1 MVAKGEGIVREFGMD
16 MNTQLYLKWITNMD
30 LCTAH
35 GCGSLNGRGV
45 SGRMETC
52 ICMTESLHCSS
63 ETLTTLL
70 IGYPPMQNKNLFK
83 NEREWIHV
91 YI

>member
-1 MVAKGEGIVREFGMD
+1 MVAKGEGIVREFGIG
-16 MNTQLYLKWITNMD
+16 MNTRLYLKWITNMD

-63 ETLTTLL
+63 ETLTALL
-70 IGYPPMQNKNLFK
+70 IDYTPMQNKNLFK